1 MATLSPGGF
10 LARWL
15 GALALVLGTFNPT
28 EYSFVRWIMEEPRE
42 EMLPLKLLVGAVILI
57 GFVMYFRATYESIGI
72 IGVALAVLFFGAIVW
87 LLLDNGWLDPDEPQT
102 FVWVVLIVL
111 ATIMAIGMS
120 WSILRRRL
128 TGQVDQV

>member
-1 MATLSPGGF
+1 
-10 LARWL
+10 
-15 GALALVLGTFNPT
+15 
-28 EYSFVRWIMEEPRE
+28 
-42 EMLPLKLLVGAVILI
+42 LI

-72 IGVALAVLFFGAIVW
+72 FGVALAVLFFGAIVW
-87 LLLDNGWLDPDEPQT
+87 LLLDIGWLDPDEPQT